1 MRLLQLTV
9 TVRNIRTHTT
19 TERSFSS
26 SPVTM
31 GRSPANVLLLD
42 ARSVSRE
49 HGVLT
54 YSPNGLEF
62 IDLDSSNGS
71 FVDGDLA
78 HPHAPFLLDRHSVVT
93 IGPFQITARLELVPI
108 PMQPPAA
115 RTRPRPLGAH
125 EPRVIVPE
133 QVAPRADSSAGAPP
147 RL

>member
-9 TVRNIRTHTT
+9 MVRNTRTATM

-26 SPVTM
+26 SPVTI
-31 GRSPANVLLLD
+31 GRAPTNALLLD

-49 HGVLT
+49 HGVLA

-108 PMQPPAA
+108 PIEPPAA
-115 RTRPRPLGAH
+115 RMRARPPAAH
-125 EPRVIVPE
+125 GPRAIVPE
-133 QVAPRADSSAGAPP
+133 QVALRAASSAGAPP